1 LKDEADKGVV
11 GNSVL
16 LISGNEL
23 LQEVKKKKEMHFSIV
38 GKPKVVMT
46 STILDNMTVEIKS
59 RLDDYVDIFV
69 DELPSKFPPV
79 RSISH
84 HIDLIPSA
92 SLPNK
97 SAYRMTPREN
107 EEVEILVEE
116 FLDKVLIK

>member
-1 LKDEADKGVV
+1 MKDEADKGVV